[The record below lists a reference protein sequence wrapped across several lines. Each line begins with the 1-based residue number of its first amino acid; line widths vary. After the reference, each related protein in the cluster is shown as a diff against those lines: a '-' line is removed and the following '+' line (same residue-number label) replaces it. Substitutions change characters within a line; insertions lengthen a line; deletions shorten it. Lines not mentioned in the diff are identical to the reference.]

1 MSQVGK
7 KWNVFAVDLKN
18 EPHGAATWGKGNYMT
33 DWNGFAERLI
43 KSVAPSYDGLFFVE
57 GVDWG
62 MHRVIIRHAQLVL
75 SGGDLSGVKSKPINT
90 GNSAWNKR
98 VVYAPH
104 TYGPEEWDH
113 GMFQTADFPRNMPA
127 YWDKR
132 YGFVEKQTGNP
143 VVVGEWGQSVPERK
157 PVQQRHQPRQAVDRR
172 AVQLPDPELHER
184 QCRFRK

>member
-1 MSQVGK
+1 M
-7 KWNVFAVDLKN
+7 DLKN

-43 KSVAPSYDGLFFVE
+43 KAVAPSYDGLFFVE

-62 MHRVIIRHAQLVL
+62 MYRPTVRRTQQTF
-75 SGGDLSGVKSKPINT
+75 SGNDLTGVKSKPINT

-143 VVVGEWGQSVPERK
+143 VVVGEWGSRYQSGSQYSSVINRGK
-157 PVQQRHQPRQAVDRR
+157 QWIDAQSSYLIQNCMSDNVGFVI
-172 AVQLPDPELHER
+172 
-184 QCRFRK
+184 